1 MNSKV
6 RVLLEHILLIGNVQT
21 KSNDNN
27 IVQGRKLWLV
37 QSSAWNQVAADHDD
51 VSD

>member
-21 KSNDNN
+21 KSNDN

>member
-6 RVLLEHILLIGNVQT
+6 QVLLERILLMGNVQT

-27 IVQGRKLWLV
+27 ILQGRKLWLV